1 MMSKD
6 RPVSRGGVWEW
17 CDMHDATIICI
28 ATHPNSRLVA
38 DGAESRD
45 EAKSSADP
53 SPPCTS
59 GGRPAEAVCFDASE
73 AVPIGL
79 TPDTRGTLAR
89 RVGLGGSGGNADLPC
104 RDDATPSSEHL
115 DSVPV
120 GAALPLGKPP
130 SRVPSGS

>member
-1 MMSKD
+1 MQQSY
-6 RPVSRGGVWEW
+6 
-17 CDMHDATIICI
+17 I

-38 DGAESRD
+38 DGAGSRD
-45 EAKSSADP
+45 ESRGSADP

-59 GGRPAEAVCFDASE
+59 VGRPAEAVCFDTSE

-89 RVGLGGSGGNADLPC
+89 RAGLGVSGGDADLPC
-104 RDDATPSSEHL
+104 RDDAMPSSKHL
-115 DSVPV
+115 GGILV
-120 GAALPLGKPP
+120 GAALPLRKLP